1 MVAKPAPRAKAG
13 KPRRKAAP
21 PPLEV
26 TLQVD
31 VRYGAAPE
39 DVVTIVEQRRIPLLG
54 TLFEQRDVL
63 MRGLFKLMMKA
74 AMATPGVLR
83 RRRPKD

>member
-1 MVAKPAPRAKAG
+1 MVAKQVPRAKAG
-13 KPRRKAAP
+13 KPRRKTAAA
-21 PPLEV
+21 PLEV

-31 VRYGAAPE
+31 VRYGVEPD

-54 TLFEQRDVL
+54 TLFEQRDAL
-63 MRGLFKLMMKA
+63 MRGLLRLMMKA

-83 RRRPKD
+83 RRR